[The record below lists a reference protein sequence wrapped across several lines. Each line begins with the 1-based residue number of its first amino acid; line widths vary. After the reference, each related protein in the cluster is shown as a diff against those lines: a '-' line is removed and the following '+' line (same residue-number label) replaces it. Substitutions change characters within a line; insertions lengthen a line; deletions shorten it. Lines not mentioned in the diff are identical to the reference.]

1 MLALLLCA
9 ALVVVPV
16 PGGDVVMV
24 NGLVGEGEWS
34 NSGELKLDD
43 ATTLRFH
50 ATPRYLF
57 LAVVFHG
64 PKHTGI
70 DLHLHSLGATRM
82 LHVSSAL
89 GEKTLVDG
97 TWSDYAWGE
106 NAWWTANGI
115 GSIWDGSTSVSL
127 KPQGFEFQIDR
138 RELGPDVALYI
149 RLKRPAKTLPAGASE
164 DAVKNWIRLTLEE
177 SKPKGGGEH

>member
-1 MLALLLCA
+1 MLAELLLVA
-9 ALVVVPV
+9 ALAGMPV
-16 PGGDVVMV
+16 PDGEAVLI
-24 NGLVGEGEWS
+24 NGLMGKAEWR

-43 ATTLRFH
+43 DTILRFH

-57 LAVVFHG
+57 VAVVFHG

-70 DLHLHSLGATRM
+70 DLHLHSRGATRM

-89 GEKTLVDG
+89 GEKTQVGG

-106 NAWWTANGI
+106 NTWWTANGI
-115 GSIWDGSTSVSL
+115 GSIWDGSKSVSL

-138 RELGPDVALYI
+138 RELGPEVALYI
-149 RLKRPAKTLPAGASE
+149 RQKRPAKTLPAGATE
-164 DAVKNWIRLTLEE
+164 DAVNKWVRLTLG
-177 SKPKGGGEH
+177 K